1 MNLVNLKLIQLHPSK
16 VNPRTEM
23 RDIDDLAASINA
35 VGIIEPLVVRFAARD
50 EEKGEDLFTI
60 VAGHRRAHAALHA
73 GLIEVPCVVRENTRD
88 DEQANGLAHLIENTQ
103 RDDLLPAEIASAIHT
118 QLSAK
123 KLKQKQLAKTIGKS
137 EAWVSKYA
145 LIGKAYAHLEKI
157 EEGSG
162 AAMFKYADG
171 EKLYKYSR
179 KVLGLDKEEIQHDL
193 PLETEEGGDEESG
206 EIEIV
211 KELEALASQHELI
224 AALRAKLAVVPIGK
238 SSFELRL
245 TFRTERA
252 FRESFKSEAEAAT

>member
-1 MNLVNLKLIQLHPSK
+1 MNLVNLKLEQLIRSN
-16 VNPRTEM
+16 VNPRTEL
-23 RDIDDLAASINA
+23 RDIEELAASIKA
-35 VGIIEPLVVRFAARD
+35 VGIIEPLVARWQT
-50 EEKGEDLFTI
+50 ENVEGGPDLYTI
-60 VAGHRRAHAALHA
+60 VAGHRRAEAAKIA
-73 GLIEVPCVVRENTRD
+73 GLVEVPCVVRENTRD

-137 EAWVSKYA
+137 ETWVSKYA

-171 EKLYKYSR
+171 EKLYNYSR

-193 PLETEEGGDEESG
+193 PLEGEES
-206 EIEIV
+206 EKEEFSELDIV
-211 KELEALASQHELI
+211 RELEALASGNSTIAELK
-224 AALRAKLAVVPIGK
+224 AKLAVVPVGK

-252 FRESFKSEAEAAT
+252 FREGFKAEAAAQ

>member
-1 MNLVNLKLIQLHPSK
+1 MNLVNLKLEQLFAST
-16 VNPRTEM
+16 VNPRTSL
-23 RDIDDLAASINA
+23 RDIDDLAASIKA
-35 VGIIEPLVVRFAARD
+35 VGIIEPLVVRLSADTA
-50 EEKGEDLFTI
+50 EAGNELFTI
-60 VAGHRRAHAALHA
+60 VAGHRRAEAAKIA
-73 GLIEVPCVVRENTRD
+73 GLAEVPCVVRDNTKD

-118 QLSAK
+118 QLSTK

-137 EAWVSKYA
+137 EAWISKYA
-145 LIGKAYAHLEKI
+145 LIGKAHAHLEKL

-193 PLETEEGGDEESG
+193 PLEPEEGGDEGSG

-211 KELEALASQHELI
+211 KELEALASEHELI
-224 AALRAKLAVVPIGK
+224 AALRAKLAVVPTGK
-238 SSFELRL
+238 SGFELRL
-245 TFRTERA
+245 TFKTERA
-252 FRESFKSEAEAAT
+252 FRDGFKIEAEATT

>member
-1 MNLVNLKLIQLHPSK
+1 MNLVNLKLIQLNPSK
-16 VNPRTEM
+16 VNPRTEL
-23 RDIDDLAASINA
+23 RDIEDLAASIQA
-35 VGIIEPLVVRFAARD
+35 VGIIEPLVVRFAAHD
-50 EEKGEDLFTI
+50 TEKDQDLYTI

-73 GLIEVPCVVRENTRD
+73 GLTEVPCVVRDNTKD

-103 RDDLLPAEIASAIHT
+103 RDDLLPAEIASAIHA
-118 QLSAK
+118 QLTAK

-145 LIGKAYAHLEKI
+145 LIGKAHAHLEKI

-171 EKLYKYSR
+171 EKLYNYSR
-179 KVLGLDKEEIQHDL
+179 KVLGLDKEEVQHDL
-193 PLETEEGGDEESG
+193 PLEGEETDTEESSELD
-206 EIEIV
+206 IV
-211 KELEALASQHELI
+211 KELEALASGNSTI
-224 AALRAKLAVVPIGK
+224 AKLKAKLAVVPVGK

-252 FRESFKSEAEAAT
+252 FREGFTVAESET